1 MVVATATLALQRQ
14 LVERDLP
21 RTVDALHPLLRRRP
35 QYAMLKGRSNYLCL
49 HRLHEG
55 MPQDEEEGL
64 FDQFEAA
71 TPTSKLGQDLL
82 RLRDWTDG
90 TETGDRDDLTPGVS
104 DRAWAQVSV
113 SSRECLGA
121 QKCAYGA
128 ECFAEMARER
138 AKLAEVVVTN
148 HALLAID
155 AIEGAPVL
163 PQHEV
168 LIVDEAHELVSR
180 VTGVATGE
188 LTPGQVNRAV
198 RRAAKLA
205 NEKAADQLQTAAEGF
220 ERLMELALPGRLEE
234 IPEDLGYA
242 LMALRDAC
250 RTVISAIGATR
261 DKSVQDE
268 DAVRKQALASVESV
282 HDVAE
287 RITNGSEWDVVWYE
301 RHDRFGASLRVAP
314 MSVSGLLREKLF
326 ADRSV
331 TLTSATLKLGGDFNG
346 VGASLGLAP
355 EGTAGED
362 LPQWKGVDVG
372 SPFDYPKQGILYVAK
387 HLARPARDGD
397 RADMLDEL
405 TELIQAAGGRTLG
418 LFSSMRGAQLAAEEL
433 RSRIPEY
440 PILLQGEET
449 LGELIKNFAADPK
462 TCLFGT
468 LSLWQGV
475 DVPGASCQLVV
486 MDKIP
491 FPRPDDPL
499 MSARQKAVED
509 AGGNG
514 FMAVAA
520 THAALLMAQ
529 EPAVSS
535 VRRATGVWSPSST
548 SGWPRLATAAISRR
562 HCPTSGTP
570 RTVTRPGGRW
580 RRSTR
585 RRSRKK
591 PNRQRRRPNRRRK
604 QPNRRDPE
612 GVGPA
617 PPGRPTDARSR
628 TAQDPGTGA
637 GVPGSGQG
645 ARPMV
650 PARRGRHTRRSTAT
664 TLPRIVASSPGI
676 GSYAEL
682 CGRSQTWP
690 SSRLKRLTVASPSSM
705 AATMSPFSA
714 TGWRRTVTQSPSQIA
729 ASIIESPTTFR
740 TNSSPSPTSWRGRG
754 KTSST
759 DSSARIGPPAAIRP
773 TNGTYDAAGLPAVS
787 VGCTDEDWSEPRTS
801 YARGRCGSRRRK
813 PLRSSAISWCA
824 TEDVLDR
831 PTAWPISRIDGGYPR
846 RCTESLMTSITRRC
860 RSVSPELS
868 ARIPGGRPGRER
880 LCPSGFAASF
890 IACTGSSRPWERS
903 WAVMVALSAVV
914 VTSAPLDGLPAGQR

>member
-1 MVVATATLALQRQ
+1 MTKPSLPDLLHAAVEAVGGTERPGQVSMAETVAEAIDDGSHLLVQAGTGTGKSLGYLVPALAHGERVVVATATLALQRQ

-35 QYAMLKGRSNYLCL
+35 QFAMLKGRSNYLCL

-55 MPQDEEEGL
+55 VPQEEEEGL

-71 TPTSKLGQDLL
+71 APTSKLGQDLL
-82 RLRDWTDG
+82 RMRDWADE

-104 DRAWAQVSV
+104 DRAWGQVSV

-121 QKCAYGA
+121 SKCAYGA

-198 RRAAKLA
+198 RRSAKLV

-242 LMALRDAC
+242 LMALRDAA

-268 DAVRKQALASVESV
+268 DAVRKQALASVETI

-301 RHDRFGASLRVAP
+301 ESRGGSAYRQGGVSLRVAP

-326 ADRSV
+326 TDRSV
-331 TLTSATLKLGGDFNG
+331 VLTSATLKLGGDFNG

-355 EGTAGED
+355 EGTQAED
-362 LPQWKGVDVG
+362 SPAWKGLDVG
-372 SPFDYPKQGILYVAK
+372 SPFDYRKQGILYVAQ
-387 HLARPARDGD
+387 HLSRPGREGTRGD
-397 RADMLDEL
+397 MTDEL
-405 TELIQAAGGRTLG
+405 AELIEAAGGRTLG
-418 LFSSMRGAQLAAEEL
+418 LFSSMRAAQAAAEEL
-433 RSRIPEY
+433 RGRLDM

-449 LGELIKNFAADPK
+449 LGELIKSFAADAR

-499 MSARQKAVED
+499 MSARQKAVDE

-529 EPAVSS
+529 GAGRLVRASGDRGVVAVLD
-535 VRRATGVWSPSST
+535 
-548 SGWPRLATAAISRR
+548 PRLATARYGSYLRASLPEFWYTTDRNQ
-562 HCPTSGTP
+562 
-570 RTVTRPGGRW
+570 V
-580 RRSTR
+580 RRS
-585 RRSRKK
+585 
-591 PNRQRRRPNRRRK
+591 
-604 QPNRRDPE
+604 
-612 GVGPA
+612 
-617 PPGRPTDARSR
+617 
-628 TAQDPGTGA
+628 
-637 GVPGSGQG
+637 
-645 ARPMV
+645 
-650 PARRGRHTRRSTAT
+650 
-664 TLPRIVASSPGI
+664 L
-676 GSYAEL
+676 
-682 CGRSQTWP
+682 
-690 SSRLKRLTVASPSSM
+690 
-705 AATMSPFSA
+705 
-714 TGWRRTVTQSPSQIA
+714 
-729 ASIIESPTTFR
+729 
-740 TNSSPSPTSWRGRG
+740 
-754 KTSST
+754 
-759 DSSARIGPPAAIRP
+759 AAI
-773 TNGTYDAAGLPAVS
+773 DAAAQAKEGH
-787 VGCTDEDWSEPRTS
+787 D
-801 YARGRCGSRRRK
+801 
-813 PLRSSAISWCA
+813 
-824 TEDVLDR
+824 
-831 PTAWPISRIDGGYPR
+831 
-846 RCTESLMTSITRRC
+846 
-860 RSVSPELS
+860 
-868 ARIPGGRPGRER
+868 
-880 LCPSGFAASF
+880 AA
-890 IACTGSSRPWERS
+890 AQAKE
-903 WAVMVALSAVV
+903 
-914 VTSAPLDGLPAGQR
+914 GQAEEGAEQGQSQEA